1 MALDPLDVRYFKL
14 AVGAVRAETP
24 QDVAARCPICGDSKH
39 SNKARLHLYQK
50 GDLTLVNCFNGG
62 CPCSNRTM
70 YTFLRDFYPNLFS
83 NYKKE
88 RFKRALGDD
97 HKGLEDMVIDL
108 GCHGASPKVERAQE
122 PKVEQEAQP
131 APDGISLRQ
140 FFAPLSEAGH
150 RYLDSRG
157 ITDHKQVF
165 TAASNAFLDGK
176 SFPIKDF
183 LIVPLIKGKE
193 IYGFYT
199 RSTKE
204 KRFYTYIKHN
214 YIGFKAWNLFRVN
227 PDEPVYIF
235 EGIFDAMAA
244 QQCGLTNSIALMG
257 AKPSSE
263 IMALLKKP
271 VFCLD
276 NDGTGI
282 RNALEYCSKYPVV
295 VWPFDEPKD
304 ANEMLLKGVDL
315 YNTITQNIKTGIR
328 ALVALKAKL

>member
-1 MALDPLDVRYFKL
+1 
-14 AVGAVRAETP
+14 
-24 QDVAARCPICGDSKH
+24 
-39 SNKARLHLYQK
+39 
-50 GDLTLVNCFNGG
+50 
-62 CPCSNRTM
+62 M

-108 GCHGASPKVERAQE
+108 GCSSAK
-122 PKVEQEAQP
+122 PKVEQAPKVEQGRAQP
-131 APDGISLRQ
+131 EPQPDGISLRQ
-140 FFAPLSEAGH
+140 FFAPLSEVGH

-165 TAASNAFLDGK
+165 TASSNAFLDGK

-204 KRFYTYIKHN
+204 KRFYTYIKPN
-214 YIGFKAWNLFRVN
+214 YIGFKAWNLFGVN
-227 PDEPVYIF
+227 AEQPVYIF

-257 AKPSSE
+257 AKPSQE

-276 NDGTGI
+276 NDCTGI

-315 YNTITQNIKTGIR
+315 YNTITQNVKTGIR